1 MKTNMCD
8 SSCDAGES
16 LMGFNLLSVFQSC
29 SVWSIRGQQ
38 MERGGAAAAAGAW
51 QSESSLL

>member
-1 MKTNMCD
+1 
-8 SSCDAGES
+8 
-16 LMGFNLLSVFQSC
+16 MGFNLLSVFQSC

-38 MERGGAAAAAGAW
+38 MERGGAAAAAAAAAGAW